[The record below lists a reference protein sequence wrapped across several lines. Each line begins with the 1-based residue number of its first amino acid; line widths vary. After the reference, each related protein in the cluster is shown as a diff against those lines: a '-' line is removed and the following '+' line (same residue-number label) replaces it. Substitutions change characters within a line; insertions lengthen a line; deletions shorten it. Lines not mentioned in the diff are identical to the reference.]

1 LSRLLCTL
9 SDERYLTVTGRQR
22 LPKGVVGIW
31 DLPSSG
37 ILRKEQW
44 YFLTDVDGTAIG
56 ATIKGREIQG
66 QNLFQDA
73 DEQRTEG

>member
-1 LSRLLCTL
+1 LCTL
-9 SDERYLTVTGRQR
+9 CDERYLTVAERKR
-22 LPKGVVGIW
+22 LQKDVIGNW

-37 ILRKEQW
+37 IFKKKW

-56 ATIKGREIQG
+56 ATFKSREIQE

-73 DEQRTEG
+73 DEHRDEG